1 MKWHYRFLLKIIF
14 GAGLS
19 LISAQD
25 PFELDSALTNA
36 IPRSISNSIQ
46 IADLNND
53 GYTDIIMSG
62 YDSTRFGT
70 FLDVIQGNSDGT
82 LSQGYEKYY
91 TPSDISYAEYL
102 GGLGNSTIADVDL
115 DGDMDIYI
123 NGSDISR
130 LLFNNSSASFSESSW
145 LENLSMTYSNGQWGD
160 ANMDGR
166 PDLFLMGLNTNYILN
181 ELFIN
186 TGSNLQKDPTTIF
199 PSLLT
204 GSSTWGD
211 YDNDGDPD
219 LIIGGRTANPIS
231 SVTRLYQNDP
241 IGRLTEVTTADAING
256 LKAGASNFVDLDAD
270 GDLDLI
276 TTGWNKI
283 DGKLVTY
290 ILENEPLG
298 TFSLASAQIDFAV
311 AHGTIDVIDLNLDGL
326 KDLVIAGADSV
337 TNYAETVHSLSAKVY
352 VKNPVNGNYN
362 FVKHIRGART
372 ARFVDIDHDRIP
384 DIIASGTTEIGNAD
398 STFSNV
404 YLNTHSGVNDSPDPP
419 DALTAFAVSTRAIFT
434 WGSGSDDID
443 EPAGLSYNIRIG
455 TSPGGNQL
463 MSSSVPYNSSN
474 VGQRLIREFNEIP
487 HGTYYWAVQTVDGSG
502 NISEWSEEDTLFIA
516 RLVASTQS
524 LPGVYYSSA
533 GWADYTEDGLLDL
546 ALTGVTFSGASI
558 TNLFENTDGL
568 LSQDLSQNIA
578 AFFGGHISWVDYT
591 NDGHLD
597 LTMTGFSVI
606 DFVGYYN
613 TSFYKYEN
621 GYYIKDTE
629 SDFYTI
635 DANNDDTPDY
645 WVNGG
650 VNGHHWGDYDN
661 DGDLDFV
668 QGGRENPYRHY
679 EYGDLYGYPRH
690 LDIFYNENG
699 ILRLDTNQVHL
710 VPIHPAIVQW
720 VDIDRDGRLDLVTI
734 GSDSTESLRMRV
746 YTNNSNHILTPSIS
760 WDSETFGVTAGAIA
774 FADYNSDGYDD
785 FALTGL
791 NSSQE
796 LITYI
801 VKNSV
806 SQFTVEE
813 VLQGVYYGK
822 PAWGDY
828 DADGD
833 LDLLVSGQTNIT
845 YDYYGEVALGSDPVT
860 TIYYQKEDGSFSI
873 DQTLVIDSV
882 GVSFTQWGDY
892 DADGD
897 LDLFLSG
904 FKANEDVVA
913 QVYDNLEGIQN
924 ANKPPNAP
932 YLLDDSN
939 INNDR
944 VTLTWSAPVDPDNSG
959 GGSTEE
965 LGLRYQIQIGSE
977 DEDNEHAISTGHYGV
992 GEIGTFNRTE
1002 KRLQNIPE
1010 GSYSWRVRAIDHGYA
1025 SSNWSNM
1032 DYFYIDVTAPTV
1044 DTIRANYVTDDQIIL
1059 VVKFKEDF
1067 YLDLNIDPTVLATH
1081 PYYPDLGESGSD
1093 DDSLVVEKQSFNG
1106 DEWTGVLILPDEFS
1120 GKAIQI
1126 HVYGTQDDRQNKM
1139 VPTTI
1144 FKTPESII
1152 SQFGGTAISEDGNVS
1167 ILLPQNAVTGD
1178 ISISITGQDVPPD
1191 TSSFIY
1197 EVDRGITYLIS
1208 DLYDIKPFDQS
1219 LNKPGILRIAFPDS
1233 ICLIT
1238 EALNQYF
1245 NLELENEDACI
1256 AINGDWIAMPD
1267 SGMVPFIGMVDTSIS
1282 GVLPILKLGG
1292 SQISVSGNPYMQVQ
1306 IDTFGTYGAFVSM
1319 DSTLLS
1325 DSLNIESIVCQPRI
1339 FSPGGNGSVFEFTQT
1354 NIFYSLEE
1362 SEDVTAR
1369 IFNLSGRL
1377 KQTIKPEVRGNI
1389 GRQVM
1394 NWDGKDSKGNVVPSG
1409 LYIVTL
1415 EKSDTILRTTVGVL
1429 NR

>member
-1 MKWHYRFLLKIIF
+1 
-14 GAGLS
+14 
-19 LISAQD
+19 
-25 PFELDSALTNA
+25 
-36 IPRSISNSIQ
+36 
-46 IADLNND
+46 
-53 GYTDIIMSG
+53 
-62 YDSTRFGT
+62 
-70 FLDVIQGNSDGT
+70 
-82 LSQGYEKYY
+82 
-91 TPSDISYAEYL
+91 
-102 GGLGNSTIADVDL
+102 
-115 DGDMDIYI
+115 
-123 NGSDISR
+123 
-130 LLFNNSSASFSESSW
+130 
-145 LENLSMTYSNGQWGD
+145 
-160 ANMDGR
+160 
-166 PDLFLMGLNTNYILN
+166 
-181 ELFIN
+181 
-186 TGSNLQKDPTTIF
+186 
-199 PSLLT
+199 
-204 GSSTWGD
+204 
-211 YDNDGDPD
+211 
-219 LIIGGRTANPIS
+219 
-231 SVTRLYQNDP
+231 
-241 IGRLTEVTTADAING
+241 
-256 LKAGASNFVDLDAD
+256 
-270 GDLDLI
+270 
-276 TTGWNKI
+276 
-283 DGKLVTY
+283 
-290 ILENEPLG
+290 
-298 TFSLASAQIDFAV
+298 
-311 AHGTIDVIDLNLDGL
+311 
-326 KDLVIAGADSV
+326 
-337 TNYAETVHSLSAKVY
+337 
-352 VKNPVNGNYN
+352 
-362 FVKHIRGART
+362 
-372 ARFVDIDHDRIP
+372 
-384 DIIASGTTEIGNAD
+384 
-398 STFSNV
+398 
-404 YLNTHSGVNDSPDPP
+404 
-419 DALTAFAVSTRAIFT
+419 
-434 WGSGSDDID
+434 
-443 EPAGLSYNIRIG
+443 
-455 TSPGGNQL
+455 

-487 HGTYYWAVQTVDGSG
+487 HGKYYWAVQTVDGSG
-502 NISEWSEEDTLFIA
+502 NISEWSQEDTLFIA

-597 LTMTGFSVI
+597 LTMTGFSVEN
-606 DFVGYYN
+606 FCGYYN

-621 GYYIKDTE
+621 GYYIKDTQ
-629 SDFYTI
+629 SDFNTI
-635 DANNDDTPDY
+635 DANNDNTPDY

-650 VNGHHWGDYDN
+650 VNGHHWGDYDD
-661 DGDLDFV
+661 DGDLDYV
-668 QGGRENPYRHY
+668 QGGFSNAYLHCY
-679 EYGDLYGYPRH
+679 YPGVYQNSRH
-690 LDIFYNENG
+690 LDVFYNENG
-699 ILRLDTNQVHL
+699 ILRLDTNQIHL
-710 VPIHPAIVQW
+710 VPINPAIVQW

-734 GSDSTESLRMRV
+734 GADSTESLRMRV

-760 WDSETFGVTAGAIA
+760 WDSEIFGVTAGAIA

-813 VLQGVYYGK
+813 VIQGVYYGK

-833 LDLLVSGQTNIT
+833 LDLVISGQSST
-845 YDYYGEVALGSDPVT
+845 DGELGSVPVT
-860 TIYYQKEDGSFSI
+860 NLYYQKEDGSFAI

-904 FKANEDVVA
+904 LKANEDVVA

-944 VTLTWSAPVDPDNSG
+944 VTLTWSVPIDPDNPE

-1025 SSNWSNM
+1025 SSDWSNM
-1032 DYFYIDVTAPTV
+1032 DYFYIDVTAPTI
-1044 DTIRANYVTDDQIIL
+1044 DTIRANYVSDDQIIL

-1067 YLDLNIDPTVLATH
+1067 YLDLNTDPNVLVTH
-1081 PYYPDLGESGSD
+1081 PYTPDLDGDGLA
-1093 DDSLVVEKQSFNG
+1093 DSVIVEKQSFNG
-1106 DEWTGVLILPDEFS
+1106 DEWTGVLILPDDYS

-1139 VPTTI
+1139 VQTSI

-1152 SQFGGTAISEDGNVS
+1152 STLGGTAISEDGVVN
-1167 ILLPQNAVTGD
+1167 ILLPQNAVGAD
-1178 ISISITGQDVPPD
+1178 VSVSIIGQGVLPNE
-1191 TSSFIY
+1191 SSFL
-1197 EVDRGITYLIS
+1197 VNGMTYLIS
-1208 DLYDIKPFDQS
+1208 DLYDIKPFEQS
-1219 LNKPGILRIAFPDS
+1219 LEKPGILRIGFPDS
-1233 ICLIT
+1233 TCLIT
-1238 EALNQYF
+1238 EPMNQYF
-1245 NLELENEDACI
+1245 NIGCNDKGRCDSL
-1256 AINGDWIAMPD
+1256 NGEWVAVSDT
-1267 SGMVPFIGMVDTSIS
+1267 GMVPFIGMIDTTIKD
-1282 GVLPILKLGG
+1282 VLPVLKIGG
-1292 SQISVSGNPYMQVQ
+1292 STIYINGDSYVQVQ
-1306 IDTFGTYGAFVSM
+1306 IDTFGTYGTFISM
-1319 DSTLLS
+1319 DTTLYT
-1325 DSLNIESIVCQPRI
+1325 DSVDIEKIVCQPRI

-1377 KQTIKPEVRGNI
+1377 KRTIKPEVPGNI
-1389 GRQVM
+1389 GKQVM